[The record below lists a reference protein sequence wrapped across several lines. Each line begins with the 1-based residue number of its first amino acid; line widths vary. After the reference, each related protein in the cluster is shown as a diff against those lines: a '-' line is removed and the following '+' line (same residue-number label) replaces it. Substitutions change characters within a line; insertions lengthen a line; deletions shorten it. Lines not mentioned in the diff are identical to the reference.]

1 MSNTTL
7 GELASIVRSKNAGPF
22 RLTVDVFFE
31 TSADYHRAVESDV
44 FTEASICEAYG
55 LDPSAILG
63 IYEMEELSAVKVSFE
78 RPTPAGNRD
87 DSDVYGAQQH
97 SPMLDLRID

>member
-1 MSNTTL
+1 MTTL

-31 TSADYHRAVESDV
+31 SPADFSRAIDSGV
-44 FTEASICEAYG
+44 FTEASICDAYG
-55 LDPSAILG
+55 LDPSTVLG
-63 IYEMEELSAVKVSFE
+63 IYEMEELLAVKISFE
-78 RPTPAGNRD
+78 RPTPAGSKR

-97 SPMLDLRID
+97 GPMLDIEVPDQ

>member
-1 MSNTTL
+1 MTTL

-31 TSADYHRAVESDV
+31 STSDYRRALNSAV
-44 FTEASICEAYG
+44 FTEESISDVYG
-55 LDPSAILG
+55 LERSDIIG
-63 IYEMEELSAVKVSFE
+63 IYEMDELSAVKISLK
-78 RPTPAGNRD
+78 RPVPAGSTT

-97 SPMLDLRID
+97 SPLLDLVIA

>member
-1 MSNTTL
+1 VSATTL

-22 RLTVDVFFE
+22 RLTVDVFFD
-31 TSADYHRAVESDV
+31 SPADYRRAVESGA
-44 FTEASICEAYG
+44 FTEASVCEAYG

-63 IYEMEELSAVKVSFE
+63 IYEMEELLAVKVSFE
-78 RPTPAGNRD
+78 RPTPAGSRE

-97 SPMLDLRID
+97 GPMADLAVD

>member
-22 RLTVDVFFE
+22 RLTVDVFFD
-31 TSADYHRAVESDV
+31 TSEDYHRAVDSDV
-44 FTEASICEAYG
+44 FTEASVCEVYG
-55 LDPSAILG
+55 LDPSSILG

-78 RPTPAGNRD
+78 RPTPAGSRG